1 MNISRTRSDTI
12 LSVCGEGFRAARNG
26 RPYINLDN
34 AATTPAAIE
43 VWKAVQAT
51 IEIYGSVHRGSG
63 LKSVISTELHERA
76 KERIMRFVGA
86 GSGDAMAVASNST
99 TGINR
104 FANSYHFKPTDIVL
118 ISEMEHS
125 SNDLPWRRHA
135 TVMRVAS
142 LKSGAMDL
150 NDLENVLKKN
160 GRNVRLVSV
169 TAASN
174 VNGFLTSI
182 REVARIAHRRGAEIF
197 VDAAQLAAHRQIRMR
212 AGKKEE
218 ELDYVAFSGHK
229 MYAPFGVG
237 IVIGHKHAF
246 DRCPPDVPG
255 GGTIEMLTA
264 DDQIWSPSLPN
275 RLSPGSPNLV
285 GLVAVAAA
293 AELIESIG
301 FNRIRQHEARLV
313 HAGLE
318 ALRAVPEV
326 ELHGQSMFSEGD
338 DRLPVFPFTVCGIPF
353 GKVAA
358 ILGHEYGIAVRQGH
372 LCQYEFM
379 RRELGVT
386 QKEQRRI
393 EADLR
398 RGDRSSRYG
407 MVRASCG
414 LCTSEAD
421 LAALGEALHA
431 IVRGKVA
438 LKYEQD
444 RSTGE
449 YMPTKKSP
457 LAEGNLPAALRFLF
471 DTNSQTRIER
481 KHHEQNNSR
490 AFGRNGAVHR
500 RRVQAV
506 SAARAQRNERRRA

>member
-1 MNISRTRSDTI
+1 MNISRTNSDTI

-43 VWKAVQAT
+43 VWEAVRAT
-51 IEIYGSVHRGSG
+51 IETYGSVHRGSG

-86 GSGDAMAVASNST
+86 GSGDALAVASNST
-99 TGINR
+99 TAINR
-104 FANSYHFKPTDIVL
+104 FANSYHFKPSDIVL

-135 TVMRVAS
+135 TVIRVAS
-142 LKSGAMDL
+142 LPSGAMDL
-150 NDLENVLKKN
+150 DDLKGVLKKH
-160 GRNVRLVSV
+160 GRNVRLVAV

-174 VNGFLTSI
+174 VTGFLTPLH
-182 REVARIAHRRGAEIF
+182 EVARLAHRHGAEVF
-197 VDAAQLAAHRQIRMR
+197 VDAAQLAAHRPIRMR
-212 AGKKEE
+212 TGNKDDD
-218 ELDYVAFSGHK
+218 LDYVAFSGHK

-237 IVIGHKHAF
+237 VVMGHQHAF
-246 DRCPPDVPG
+246 DRCPPDLPG
-255 GGTIEMLTA
+255 GGTVEMLTA

-293 AELIESIG
+293 AELIETTG
-301 FNRIRQHEARLV
+301 FDRIREHEARLV
-313 HAGLE
+313 RAGLE
-318 ALRAVPEV
+318 ALHAVREV
-326 ELHGQSMFSEGD
+326 ELHGQSMFSEDD
-338 DRLPVFPFTVCGIPF
+338 DRLPIFPFTVRGIPF

-379 RRELGVT
+379 RRELNIT
-386 QKEQRRI
+386 PKEQRRI

-398 RGDRSSRYG
+398 RGDKSTRYG

-421 LAALGEALHA
+421 LVALGEALRA

-449 YMPTKKSP
+449 YRPTKNSS
-457 LAEGNLPAALRFLF
+457 LAVGKLPAALRFLF
-471 DTNSQTRIER
+471 DTNSQTHIER
-481 KHHEQNNSR
+481 KHHEQNNSH
-490 AFGRNGAVHR
+490 AFDRNGTLHR
-500 RRVQAV
+500 RRVQTGPANH
-506 SAARAQRNERRRA
+506 AGRNQH